1 MSQQCTHLDVLIG
14 ELKQAAIDAWMRTAT
29 RPDWTARGDVYRV
42 LGTGNMDYMDD
53 RVTRPGADGRGGGDF
68 TSGGEYRAAESTRFK
83 TQFETIR
90 ATIDELVAPWLDL
103 PDPNT
108 IATVVERCRQTTRG
122 LSGAASTD
130 GGVATG
136 GGEVAYLAA
145 RVNQNL
151 TAMSG
156 TLIASY
162 KAKFLGQLGR
172 AIGGMH
178 AISIVRGTDIAAQQ
192 ALWAGASESF
202 EDLLTMSRD
211 AMRKIADG
219 NRGDWRDLLAA
230 LTWICKGVGI
240 FATGGVT
247 TALEVGGLA
256 IDILSETAP
265 APQSRDLSQPGSCD
279 EAISALRTELGKL
292 STRIRDEEQ
301 ALVDNLRDNLANINR
316 DRSSYDLTQP
326 AVYDSSDVMVLER
339 SLLEEIYAVYMPS
352 IADELDTLAKDVLLT
367 SSLSAVERHPS
378 IGLGRVGP
386 GRTYEELNDLL
397 HDLIKDLA
405 WEVRNG
411 ATNLRLAIEAID
423 SQDAEVA
430 ERLRDIASRVGTGSP
445 YTPWG

>member
-1 MSQQCTHLDVLIG
+1 MSQQCTYLDVLIG
-14 ELKQAAIDAWMRTAT
+14 ELKQAAIDAWMKTET
-29 RPDWTARGDVYRV
+29 RPNWTARGDMYRV
-42 LGTGNMDYMDD
+42 LGTANLDLADD
-53 RVTRPGADGRGGGDF
+53 HVSRPGLDGRGGGDF
-68 TSGGEYRAAESTRFK
+68 TSGGEYRAAESAQFK
-83 TQFETIR
+83 AQFDSIR
-90 ATIDELVAPWLDL
+90 VTIDGLVAPWLDL

-108 IATVVERCRQTTRG
+108 IAQVVERCRQTTRG

-136 GGEVAYLAA
+136 GGELAYLAA

-151 TAMSG
+151 VAMSG

-178 AISIVRGTDIAAQQ
+178 AISVVRGTDIAAQQ

-202 EDLLTMSRD
+202 EAIVRMARD
-211 AMRKIADG
+211 AMRQIADG
-219 NRGDWRDLLAA
+219 DGGDWDDLLKTLA
-230 LTWICKGVGI
+230 WIGKGVGI
-240 FATGGVT
+240 FATGGVS

-265 APQSRDLSQPGSCD
+265 APQSRAPEQPGSYD
-279 EAISALRTELGKL
+279 EAMVALRSELARL
-292 STRIRDEEQ
+292 STRIRDEET
-301 ALVDNLRDNLANINR
+301 AVEDNLRANLANINR

-326 AVYDSSDVMVLER
+326 AVYDSADVMVLER

-367 SSLSAVERHPS
+367 SSLSTVERDGS
-378 IGLGRVGP
+378 IGLGRFGP
-386 GRTYEELNDLL
+386 GTTYEELNDVL

-423 SQDAEVA
+423 SQDTQIA
-430 ERLRDIASRVGTGSP
+430 ERLRDIASRVGAGSP

>member
-256 IDILSETAP
+256 NRHPLGDSPSTAESRPLPARVLRRGDIRPTHRTRQTLNAHPRRRASP
-265 APQSRDLSQPGSCD
+265 RGQSAGQPGEHQPGPQLVRPDTTCRVRQFRRHGARKVAAGGD
-279 EAISALRTELGKL
+279 LRRLH
-292 STRIRDEEQ
+292 
-301 ALVDNLRDNLANINR
+301 
-316 DRSSYDLTQP
+316 
-326 AVYDSSDVMVLER
+326 AVHR
-339 SLLEEIYAVYMPS
+339 
-352 IADELDTLAKDVLLT
+352 
-367 SSLSAVERHPS
+367 
-378 IGLGRVGP
+378 
-386 GRTYEELNDLL
+386 GRTR
-397 HDLIKDLA
+397 HA
-405 WEVRNG
+405 RQG
-411 ATNLRLAIEAID
+411 RPA
-423 SQDAEVA
+423 
-430 ERLRDIASRVGTGSP
+430 DI
-445 YTPWG
+445 